1 VNTPQQLELTDWKA
15 PADAAEVDQL
25 VRLLAAAGTWLTA
38 EEITQQLSWT
48 DRKIRKLAS
57 HSDGLIIS
65 GNSGYKHTRHATPD
79 EFQEFFGRMT
89 SQGKEMLRRAF
100 KAKKVHH
107 AHIA

>member
-48 DRKIRKLAS
+48 DRKIRIPMAS
-57 HSDGLIIS
+57 SS
-65 GNSGYKHTRHATPD
+65 PATP
-79 EFQEFFGRMT
+79 GINT
-89 SQGKEMLRRAF
+89 PATPLRTNSRNSSA
-100 KAKKVHH
+100 A
-107 AHIA
+107 